1 MSVIR
6 HQPHPFRARMT
17 GYASEAKQKESFAME
32 YFVHTLRK
40 YPEIALF
47 LTIGVGFW
55 IGNLRLGK
63 FNLGVVTSTLLA
75 GLLIGQIGIK
85 LPAALQSTF
94 FAMFL
99 FSVGYAVGPQFIRAL
114 RSDGLPQVVF
124 SILVCI
130 VGVATAI
137 GLGKLFGYN
146 AALTSGL
153 LSGGYT
159 NSTVL
164 GVATDL
170 IQQSGLPDAQ
180 LQSALALLPIAY
192 AVTYPFGTIG
202 SAYLL
207 ANIAPKVLRF
217 DLAKECERYE
227 REHGGGTAIGPTAY
241 REYSARAFRLSNVE
255 LIGKTVL
262 EVETL
267 FNHEIFVRRMR
278 VTEGAAVIDCT
289 RDTVLTEGA
298 VLAVSGSLAS
308 LLAYEGKF
316 GPEVKDVP
324 LLDFPTELLDL
335 VVTNKHYAGKPLGEI
350 VDSLFGEPGR
360 GVFLTQVTRSDV
372 SLPMQREL
380 RVQRGDVLKILGAR
394 QDVAKI
400 AKVLGYA
407 DRPVEGSDMAFM
419 AFGIVAGSL
428 VGALTIRLGGIP
440 LSLGTAVGAI
450 VAGII
455 CGYLRSTM
463 RTFGHIPGPAIWV
476 FNNVGLN
483 GFIACVGL
491 NAALGFV
498 GGIQHYGLTLFLA
511 GTLVTAVP
519 LIVGLVLGRYVFRFH
534 PGILL
539 GVCAGARSTTAALG
553 SLQEVAKSNVPV
565 IGYATG
571 YAVSRLVM
579 ALLTIVVVKVF

>member
-1 MSVIR
+1 MD
-6 HQPHPFRARMT
+6 
-17 GYASEAKQKESFAME
+17 
-32 YFVHTLRK
+32 YFVHTLQK

-47 LTIGVGFW
+47 LTIGIGFW
-55 IGNLRLGK
+55 IGNLKLGR
-63 FNLGVVTSTLLA
+63 FNLGIVTSTLLA
-75 GLLIGQIGIK
+75 GLLVGQIGIK
-85 LPAALQSTF
+85 LPSALQSTF

-99 FSVGYAVGPQFIRAL
+99 FAVGYSVGPQFIRAL
-114 RSDGLPQVVF
+114 KNDGLPQVLFAV
-124 SILVCI
+124 IVCLS
-130 VGVATAI
+130 GTATAI
-137 GLGKLFGYN
+137 VLGKLLGYN
-146 AALTSGL
+146 GALTAGL

-170 IQQSGLPDAQ
+170 VQQSGLSDAQ

-207 ANIAPKVLRF
+207 ANIAPKLLKF
-217 DLAKECERYE
+217 DLAKECAQYE
-227 REHGGGTAIGPTAY
+227 REHGGGAAIGTTAY
-241 REYSARAFRLSNVE
+241 REYSARAFRLMNPS
-255 LIGKTVL
+255 LIGKTVRDI
-262 EVETL
+262 ESF

-278 VTEGAAVIDCT
+278 LADGADIVDCT
-289 RDTVLTEGA
+289 RDTTVSEGA
-298 VLAVSGSLAS
+298 ILAVSGGLAS
-308 LLAYEGKF
+308 LLQHERAF

-324 LLDFPTELLDL
+324 LLDFPTELLDI
-335 VVTNKHYAGKPLGEI
+335 VVTSKQFAGKTLGEI
-350 VDSLFGEPGR
+350 KDALFGEPGR
-360 GVFLTQVTRSDV
+360 GVFLTKVTRSDGMIAV
-372 SLPMQREL
+372 QRDMKI
-380 RVQRGDVLKILGAR
+380 QRGDVLQILGAR

-407 DRPVEGSDMAFM
+407 DRPIEGTDMAFM

-428 VGALTIRLGGIP
+428 IGAITVHIGGIP

-483 GFIACVGL
+483 GFIACIGL

-511 GTLVTAVP
+511 GTLVTIVP
-519 LIVGLVLGRYVFRFH
+519 LIVGLLLGHFVFKFH
-534 PGILL
+534 PGIML
-539 GVCAGARSTTAALG
+539 GACAGARSTTAALG
-553 SLQEVAKSNVPV
+553 ALQEAAKSNVPV
-565 IGYATG
+565 VGYATG

-579 ALLTIVVVKVF
+579 ALLTIVVIRMF

>member
-1 MSVIR
+1 
-6 HQPHPFRARMT
+6 
-17 GYASEAKQKESFAME
+17 ME
-32 YFVHTLRK
+32 YFVYTFQK

-47 LTIGVGFW
+47 LTIGMGFW
-55 IGNLRLGK
+55 IGNMRIGK
-63 FNLGVVTSTLLA
+63 FNLGVITSTLLA

-85 LPAALQSTF
+85 LPTALQSTF

-99 FSVGYAVGPQFIRAL
+99 FSVGYTVGPQFIRAL
-114 RSDGLPQVVF
+114 SSDGLPQVIF
-124 SILVCI
+124 SIIVCI
-130 VGVATAI
+130 AGTATAI
-137 GLGKLFGYN
+137 ALGKLLGYN

-170 IQQSGLPDAQ
+170 IQQSELPQAQ
-180 LQSALALLPIAY
+180 LQNALALLPIAY

-207 ANIAPKVLRF
+207 ANIAPKVLGF
-217 DLAKECERYE
+217 DLVRECEQHE
-227 REHGGGTAIGPTAY
+227 REHGVGTAVGTTAY
-241 REYSARAFRLSNVE
+241 REYSARAFRLSNPALV
-255 LIGKTVL
+255 GKTVL
-262 EVETL
+262 EVETFFNREL
-267 FNHEIFVRRMR
+267 FIRRVRAG
-278 VTEGAAVIDCT
+278 EGAEIVDCT
-289 RDTVLTEGA
+289 GDTVLTDGSI
-298 VLAVSGSLAS
+298 VAVSGGLAS
-308 LLAYEGKF
+308 LLAYEDQF
-316 GPEVKDVP
+316 GPEMKDVP

-335 VVTNKHYAGKPLGEI
+335 VVTSKEYAGRALGKIIDE
-350 VDSLFGEPGR
+350 LFDEPGR
-360 GVFLTQVTRSDV
+360 GVFLTKVTRSDV
-372 SLPMQREL
+372 SMPMRREMKI
-380 RVQRGDVLKILGAR
+380 QRGDVLKILGAK

-407 DRPVEGSDMAFM
+407 DRPIEGSDMAFM
-419 AFGIVAGSL
+419 AFGIVAGSV
-428 VGALTIRLGGIP
+428 VGAFTIHLGGVP

-483 GFIACVGL
+483 GFIACIGL
-491 NAALGFV
+491 NAALDFV
-498 GGIQHYGLTLFLA
+498 SGIQNYGLTLFLA
-511 GTLVTAVP
+511 GTLVTIVP
-519 LIVGLVLGRYVFRFH
+519 LVVGLVLGHYVFKFH
-534 PGILL
+534 PGIML
-539 GVCAGARSTTAALG
+539 GVCAGARSTTASLS
-553 SLQEVAKSNVPV
+553 SLQEAAKSNVPV

-579 ALLTIVVVKVF
+579 ALLTIVVVNVF